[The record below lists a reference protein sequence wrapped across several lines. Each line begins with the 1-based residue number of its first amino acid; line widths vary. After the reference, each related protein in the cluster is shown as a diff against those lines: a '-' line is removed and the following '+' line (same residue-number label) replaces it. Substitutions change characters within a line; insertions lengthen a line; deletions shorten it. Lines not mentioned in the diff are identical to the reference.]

1 MMPAARRTQ
10 KAIVINMP
18 KNALRNTKTVKIVYA
33 EIRVKSRKLQWRSNA
48 QFFGRHGDT
57 AMESKFF
64 ERKNE
69 YTWTVDHR
77 PAVMSQTEPIRKW
90 GKKETKATN

>member
-1 MMPAARRTQ
+1 
-10 KAIVINMP
+10 MP

-57 AMESKFF
+57 AMAEL
-64 ERKNE
+64 
-69 YTWTVDHR
+69 VL
-77 PAVMSQTEPIRKW
+77 
-90 GKKETKATN
+90 